1 MKSKL
6 KKILA
11 SFLTAAMA
19 ISILPFTAFENEKVS
34 AAVTNYLKD
43 EDIITISPAESNPAD
58 GWSLCV
64 QNNSYSDGSDVH
76 MWQNGESC
84 KFRVWHYNKNDDAT
98 GAFWLHAVTT
108 TEGLTSK
115 FVDVEGR
122 SDKDGANIHLWKET
136 NNDKEAN
143 LSSSSKWLQLEKDN
157 DEDPTTFY
165 IKNVRANK
173 YLAPENYFSGKS
185 CFENGVNTVLSS
197 KEFSWKIN
205 ILTITPGVAGYLEDT
220 DIITISPGEN
230 RTVDDN
236 GNDSGHESLFDAN
249 GWSLTVQ
256 DNNVANGNDLQMWQY
271 GVSDKLRVW
280 HYNKNDRA
288 SGAFWLC
295 AVDWSEIPS
304 KRFVDVEGRSV
315 NSGANIHVWSQS
327 SDDDKNW
334 EHSSKWF
341 QLVDDG
347 DSDPETF
354 YIKNVN
360 SGKYLAPENYFNTKK
375 DYNGR
380 QCLSEGKNTV
390 LSDQGFSWKIEV
402 LNRTPDSVKSQREW
416 MKNIDG
422 SIPLSAINIPGTH
435 DACTANVQTYSSD
448 SLNWAKCQKLFI
460 REQLEVGIRSFD
472 LRMKYKDGKLIML
485 HGSNDG
491 YVCHTE
497 GPMSESTNMK
507 FEEVMEYYKDYLEKH
522 PSETIIVTFKND
534 GGNYDQT
541 VEEFRKV
548 LDKYNKTDNNGNT
561 INTLMYDWD
570 TLPEGKSVP
579 TLDQVR
585 GKVVAFSRLSDCFG
599 GIYGPNLSHWDE
611 RYDSGDNKEGQ
622 LITNQNET
630 PKVYVQDHY
639 MPIEGTKTKIE
650 YVMETVKYANN
661 DDEVSKLYEEEG
673 LSKSD
678 NPSSLREE
686 FLFNYTSCTFPP
698 FMTPV
703 GAAAEINQFVRDRVY
718 DPSIEDDEDFT
729 SYFAYYIIKKER
741 LGIVMMDFADAQLAK
756 IIYQSNGTYGGNSEE
771 YIDSLIK
778 GTSDKS
784 SAVSNYASAKA
795 VEDNT
800 SVYNGENFTLKLTWP
815 TVDPLM
821 YGYSLADAGI
831 KDGSATITLSD
842 GSEYVI
848 GGEFVFKDS
857 AVYPSVSDSDSTL
870 YTLTF
875 VPLNSRFPVL
885 EKDVTINVIK
895 RPLDIKIGAYKQQ
908 YGDTAES
915 WRDVVS
921 VLGRVAEKDW
931 DQLSAIDMVIEK
943 DGVENTIDIGG
954 NITIADILSADLPV
968 GSTGS
973 VSVKYGDKT
982 AADFPNYD
990 MNVQAGGTWEIVPR
1004 QVTIE
1009 WSGQSHYLAGDKV
1022 NITANI
1028 GNIYNNEDVN
1038 AVVRTVQ
1045 GKTVDGVTEYTSTA
1059 YLEGADA
1066 ANYEIPDYLSTFTYT
1081 LSAAAKVITE
1091 PTIRLSETSFVYDGT
1106 AKTPEI
1112 SVYDDGVL
1120 IPSDEYTVE
1129 YSNNIKSGLASVT
1142 ITDKTGG
1149 HYDFVFYDK
1158 DGNETNA
1165 TTISF
1170 IIESN
1175 GSAEYISGDISKSNQ
1190 IDLYD
1195 AVIISQYLLGMVE
1208 FGEEEIIIA
1217 DYNGDGDV
1225 NIYDAV
1231 GIAQYLLDNLQ
1242 K

>member
-84 KFRVWHYNKNDDAT
+84 KFRVWHYNKNNDAS

-115 FVDVEGR
+115 FIDVEGR

-185 CFENGVNTVLSS
+185 CFENGINTVLSS

-236 GNDSGHESLFDAN
+236 GNDSGYESLFDAN

-256 DNNVANGNDLQMWQY
+256 DNNIANGNDLQMWQY
-271 GVSDKLRVW
+271 GVSDKFRVW

-288 SGAFWLC
+288 SDAFWLC

-304 KRFVDVEGRSV
+304 KRFVDVEGRSA

-360 SGKYLAPENYFNTKK
+360 SGLYLAPENYFNTSK
-375 DYNGR
+375 DYAGR
-380 QCLSEGKNTV
+380 QCLSKGENTV

-416 MKNIDG
+416 MKNING
-422 SIPLSAINIPGTH
+422 STPLSAINIPGTH

-472 LRMKYKDGKLIML
+472 LRMKYKDGELIML
-485 HGSNDG
+485 HGSMDN
-491 YVCHTE
+491 YVCHKE
-497 GPMSESTNMK
+497 GAISDSTNLK
-507 FEEVMEYYKDYLEKH
+507 FEEVMEYYNDYLKKH

-541 VEEFRKV
+541 VAEFKNV
-548 LDKYNKTDNNGNT
+548 LAKYNKTDDNGKT

-570 TLPEGKSVP
+570 TLPENQSVP

-585 GKVVAFSRLSDCFG
+585 GKVVAFSRLSTCHG
-599 GIYGPNLSHWDE
+599 GIYGPDLSHWDE
-611 RYDSGDNKEGQ
+611 IYNPDISKNGQ
-622 LITNQNET
+622 LISDENSD
-630 PKVYVQDHY
+630 PKVYIQDNFSSDSS
-639 MPIEGTKTKIE
+639 TKSE
-650 YVMETVKYANN
+650 YLLETVKDAN
-661 DDEVSKLYEEEG
+661 DVESAVYSREV
-673 LSKSD
+673 
-678 NPSSLREE
+678 
-686 FLFNYTSCTFPP
+686 FLFNYSSATAIAS
-698 FMTPV
+698 PV
-703 GAAAEINQFVRDRVY
+703 NIAADVNEFIRSQAGELYKKYNEEKDEGEI
-718 DPSIEDDEDFT
+718 DEGDLD
-729 SYFAYYIIKKER
+729 YFAYYIIKNKR
-741 LGIVMMDFADAQLAK
+741 LGIMTMDFVDAQLVK
-756 IIYQSNGTYGGNSEE
+756 LIYQSNGTYGGNSEE

-800 SVYNGENFTLKLTWP
+800 SVYNCENFTLKLTWP

-831 KDGSATITLSD
+831 KDGSAAITLND
-842 GSEYVI
+842 GNEYVI

-943 DGVENTIDIGG
+943 DGVENTLNFGG
-954 NITIADILSADLPV
+954 NTTIADILSADLPV

-1009 WSGQSHYLAGDKV
+1009 WNGQSHYLAGDKV
-1022 NITANI
+1022 NITADI
-1028 GNIYNNEDVN
+1028 GNIYNNEDVK

-1059 YLEGADA
+1059 YLQGADA

-1081 LSAAAKVITE
+1081 LSAASKVITE
-1091 PTIRLSETSFVYDGT
+1091 PTIRLSETTYLYDGT
-1106 AKTPEI
+1106 AKTPDV

-1120 IPSDEYTVE
+1120 IPPDEYTVE

-1149 HYDFVFYDK
+1149 HYDFVFYDN

-1165 TTISF
+1165 TTRNF

-1175 GSAEYISGDISKSNQ
+1175 GSAEYISGDISKNNQ

-1208 FGEEEIIIA
+1208 FSEEEMLIA

-1225 NIYDAV
+1225 NIYDAIGV
-1231 GIAQYLLDNLQ
+1231 AEYLLDNLQ

>member
-43 EDIITISPAESNPAD
+43 EDIITISPALSNPTD
-58 GWSLCV
+58 GWSLSV

-76 MWQNGESC
+76 MWQNGEAI
-84 KFRVWHYNKNDDAT
+84 KFRVWNYNKNSTAS
-98 GAFWLHAVTT
+98 GAFWLHAVTS

-122 SDKDGANIHLWKET
+122 SKDDGANIHLWKET
-136 NNDKEAN
+136 NNDKGDN
-143 LSSSSKWLQLEKDN
+143 WRSSSKWLQLEDDN
-157 DEDPTTFY
+157 DGDPTTFY
-165 IKNVRANK
+165 IKNVRSNK
-173 YLAPENYFSGKS
+173 YLAPEDYFKGKN
-185 CFENGVNTVLSS
+185 CLENDRNTRLYSD
-197 KEFSWKIN
+197 KFSWKIN
-205 ILTITPGVAGYLEDT
+205 ILTITPGVTDYLEDT

-230 RTVDDN
+230 RNSSNTDTYRLS
-236 GNDSGHESLFDAN
+236 DSD

-280 HYNKNDRA
+280 HYDKNSKA
-288 SGAFWLC
+288 PGAFWLC
-295 AVDWSEIPS
+295 AVNWRETPS
-304 KRFVDVEGRSV
+304 SRFVDVEGRNI

-327 SDDDKNW
+327 SDDSNNW

-341 QLVDDG
+341 QIVDDG

-360 SGKYLAPENYFNTKK
+360 SGKYLAPENYFNTQK

-390 LSDQGFSWKIEV
+390 LSDQGFLWRIEV
-402 LNRTPDSVKSQREW
+402 INRTPDAVKSQREW

-422 SIPLSAINIPGTH
+422 STPISAINIPGTH
-435 DACTANVQTYSSD
+435 DACTANVEGSWNESD
-448 SLNWAKCQKLFI
+448 NHVACQKYFI
-460 REQLEVGIRSFD
+460 REQLEVGVRAFD
-472 LRMKYKDGKLIML
+472 LRMLYKDIKDKDGNDEGLVML
-485 HGSNDG
+485 HGSSAF
-491 YVCHTE
+491 VCHTE
-497 GPMSESTNMK
+497 DTNKNAENLK
-507 FEEVMEYYKDYLEKH
+507 FEEVMAYYKDYLTEH
-522 PSETIIVTFKND
+522 PSETIIVTFKHDSDDNFD
-534 GGNYDQT
+534 ET
-541 VEEFRKV
+541 VNEFKNV
-548 LDKYNKTDNNGNT
+548 LAKYNKTDKDGNIVYDENGKP
-561 INTLMYDWD
+561 INTLMFDWD
-570 TLPEGKSVP
+570 TLPEDQSVP

-585 GKVVAFSRLSDCFG
+585 GKVVGFSRMSGATG
-599 GIYGPNLSHWDE
+599 GIYGPDLSGWDKK
-611 RYDSGDNKEGQ
+611 YDPGKSSNAQIISVED
-622 LITNQNET
+622 TT
-630 PKVYVQDHY
+630 PKVYVQDNY
-639 MPIEGTKTKIE
+639 STSATPKTE
-650 YVMETVKYANN
+650 YVFNTVKDANDPESN
-661 DDEVSKLYEEEG
+661 VYSR
-673 LSKSD
+673 
-678 NPSSLREE
+678 NV
-686 FLFNYTSCTFPP
+686 FLFNYTSATTI
-698 FMTPV
+698 TPLGV
-703 GAAAEINQFVRDRVY
+703 ARIVNQYIRT
-718 DPSIEDDEDFT
+718 DEGDNNF
-729 SYFAYYIIKKER
+729 YKFIRNKDR
-741 LGIVMMDFADAQLAK
+741 LGITVMDYVDAQLAK
-756 IIYQSNGTYGGNSEE
+756 MIYQSNGKYGGNSEE
-771 YIDSLIK
+771 YIDEFFNR
-778 GTSDKS
+778 TSDES
-784 SAVSNYASAKA
+784 SSVSNYASTKA

-800 SVYNGENFTLKLTWP
+800 SVYNGENYTLTVTWP

-831 KDGSATITLSD
+831 KDGSATVTLND

-885 EKDVTINVIK
+885 EKNVTINVIK
-895 RPLDIKIGAYKQQ
+895 RPLNIKIGAYKQQ

-943 DGVENTIDIGG
+943 DGVENTLDFGG
-954 NITIADILSADLPV
+954 NTTIADILPADLPV

-990 MNVQAGGTWEIVPR
+990 MNVQAGGSWEIVPR
-1004 QVTIE
+1004 QVTVE

-1106 AKTPEI
+1106 AKTPEV

-1129 YSNNIKSGLASVT
+1129 YSNNIKSGLATVT

-1149 HYDFVFYDK
+1149 YYDFVFYDK
-1158 DGNETNA
+1158 DGNEVNS

-1175 GSAEYISGDISKSNQ
+1175 GSAEYISGDISKNNQ

-1208 FGEEEIIIA
+1208 FSEEEMLIA

-1225 NIYDAV
+1225 NIYDAIGV
-1231 GIAQYLLDNLQ
+1231 AEYLLDNLQ